1 MAACAGYII
10 IHSLLKKKIQKK
22 KENSTL
28 WMTSALKSR
37 EIYSATDFLHDLNKE
52 DGVNF
57 NNFCRMSSSTF
68 NNLLKMISPS
78 IEKQDTNYRKAI
90 PANERLAIT
99 LRYLATG
106 DSYTSLAYTFKV
118 SRQIISRIIPEVCSA
133 IIEVLKENVKVV
145 IIILL
150 WKNKHYCLMKKYY

>member
-1 MAACAGYII
+1 MNNNLVNGSHDFDTMAACAGYII
-10 IHSLLKKKIQKK
+10 IHSLLKKKIEKK
-22 KENSTL
+22 KRKAPRW

-52 DGVNF
+52 DGANF

-68 NNLLKMISPS
+68 NNLLEMISPS

-106 DSYTSLAYTFKV
+106 DSYISLAYTFKV
-118 SRQIISRIIPEVCSA
+118 SKQSISRIIPEVCSA
-133 IIEVLKENVKVV
+133 IIEVLKDYVKVS
-145 IIILL
+145 
-150 WKNKHYCLMKKYY
+150 N